1 MQNIKKSLSSHCI
14 IIGRKKTHCGNERA
28 INDQIGQE
36 VTYHPLIEVFTNLF
50 FVCRYHKMKDQLGVI
65 ATLEVKKRFKHS
77 KSNITFSTNACIMK
91 SERQWKVP
99 TLWMKIDPLKST
111 YALFGISN
119 GISLHLEVP
128 NVTIWLPSKAPKCF
142 GGEGQQA
149 IFHGV
154 MIIPFS
160 HTFKTLFSLLLL
172 APKTIFWEPL
182 KKAWLRG

>member
-77 KSNITFSTNACIMK
+77 KQHHVFHQCMH
-91 SERQWKVP
+91 
-99 TLWMKIDPLKST
+99 
-111 YALFGISN
+111 Y
-119 GISLHLEVP
+119 EV
-128 NVTIWLPSKAPKCF
+128 
-142 GGEGQQA
+142 
-149 IFHGV
+149 
-154 MIIPFS
+154 
-160 HTFKTLFSLLLL
+160 
-172 APKTIFWEPL
+172 
-182 KKAWLRG
+182 